1 MKTHRQNKRP
11 LPVPGTVLDK
21 ERADRRQHAQG
32 SGLSQRGRDALFLQ
46 PSGFTLVELLIVIA
60 IIAIL
65 FGLLATGLSRAKTA
79 AQRIVCL
86 NNLKQWGS
94 ATHIYAHENDDHL
107 PREAAF
113 DGINPWEATGSPTNS
128 DVWYNALPATSGIR
142 AMKEYAQTPS
152 SQQNFYS
159 DKTIFHCPSAR
170 FSAVAATYPNF
181 SLAMNSK
188 LMRDFE
194 SGPPLPPSS
203 PPPEQCKLSEIK
215 APDRTALFLDNGVPG
230 ETRLCSFQPPYTGQP
245 KAYASQFP
253 GRHNR
258 SGNLV
263 FADGHALTLQ
273 GTKVVDMDP
282 ASAFRGSAI
291 YPPVEVVWRQDPS
304 LVP

>member
-128 DVWYNALPATSGIR
+128 DVVERGRRMVEILEKLA
-142 AMKEYAQTPS
+142 
-152 SQQNFYS
+152 
-159 DKTIFHCPSAR
+159 
-170 FSAVAATYPNF
+170 
-181 SLAMNSK
+181 AMNAFSEISDPVEWQREIRK
-188 LMRDFE
+188 DR
-194 SGPPLPPSS
+194 PLPG
-203 PPPEQCKLSEIK
+203 
-215 APDRTALFLDNGVPG
+215 R
-230 ETRLCSFQPPYTGQP
+230 ET
-245 KAYASQFP
+245 
-253 GRHNR
+253 
-258 SGNLV
+258 
-263 FADGHALTLQ
+263 
-273 GTKVVDMDP
+273 
-282 ASAFRGSAI
+282 
-291 YPPVEVVWRQDPS
+291 
-304 LVP
+304 

>member
-1 MKTHRQNKRP
+1 
-11 LPVPGTVLDK
+11 VAGTVLDK
-21 ERADRRQHAQG
+21 EGADRRRHAQA
-32 SGLSQRGRDALFLQ
+32 SALPQRGRATLFVQ
-46 PSGFTLVELLIVIA
+46 PCAFTLVELLIVIA

-65 FGLLATGLSRAKTA
+65 FGLLATGLSRAKMA

-94 ATHIYAHENDDHL
+94 ATHIYAHENEDQL

-128 DVWYNALPATSGIR
+128 DVWYNALAVTAGIS
-142 AMKEYAQTPS
+142 AMTQYSQTPS

-159 DKTIFHCPSAR
+159 AKTIYHCPSAT
-170 FSAVAATYPNF
+170 FSPVAATYPNF
-181 SLAMNSK
+181 SLAINSK

-203 PPPEQCKLSEIK
+203 SPLEQCKLSEIK

-253 GRHNR
+253 GRHDR

-263 FADGHALTLQ
+263 FADGHALTLR

-282 ASAFRGSAI
+282 ASAFRGGAI
-291 YPPVEVVWRQDPS
+291 YPPVEVVWRQDPA